1 MNKYG
6 EKRAIGII
14 TFNTL
19 GAKQVIRDIGR
30 VLNISLPIIDEIAKA
45 ITTKNLKDSYVVGSK
60 FHRLINSNPDY
71 IKLYN
76 ASVKLEGLLDIYQFM
91 LLELL

>member
-45 ITTKNLKDSYVVGSK
+45 ITTKTLKIV
-60 FHRLINSNPDY
+60 
-71 IKLYN
+71 
-76 ASVKLEGLLDIYQFM
+76 M
-91 LLELL
+91 